1 MNDNDEKNEITDQN
15 STPLNM
21 TTLNDDEDIKK
32 EIKDDEN
39 EVKVITLGKK
49 NKKLKKEETAK
60 LKKEEIVENKIKK
73 RNEKKRKLEEKLV
86 ENTKKLQKT
95 KKSKINK

>member
-39 EVKVITLGKK
+39 EVKIITLGKK
-49 NKKLKKEETAK
+49 NKKLKKEEIAK